1 MENIIDEHK
10 QMVLRLKKPGEV
22 IRQTM
27 TATDCDLVH
36 MGGCLMGEASE
47 LYEAMTSKESTANDI
62 LEELGD
68 FEFYWVACAELLG
81 LNRQNPNLQEEESF
95 DVPESTSKA
104 AVRLMVL
111 GGQFWDVV
119 KRNVVY
125 RKPMEKQKAILILRE
140 TEELLAYIEIKYKF
154 TLEQV
159 LQANYTKLADKD
171 KGRYASGTYS
181 DEQAQARRD
190 KVPNSGR

>member
-1 MENIIDEHK
+1 MENIIDQHK
-10 QMVLRLKKPGEV
+10 EMVLRLKKPGEV

-27 TATDCDLVH
+27 SSADCDLVH
-36 MGGCLMGEASE
+36 MGGCLMGEAGE
-47 LYEAMTSKESTANDI
+47 LYEAIIAPESTSNDI

-68 FEFYWVACAELLG
+68 FEFYWVACAHLIG
-81 LNRQNPNLQEEESF
+81 IKRTNPNEDEDEF
-95 DVPESTSKA
+95 DMPSSTSKA
-104 AVRLMVL
+104 SVRLMVL
-111 GGQFWDVV
+111 GAQFWDVV
-119 KRNVVY
+119 KRQVVY
-125 RKPMEKQKAILILRE
+125 RKPLELEKAVKILRE
-140 TEELLAYIEIKYKF
+140 TEQLLAYLEVKF
-154 TLEQV
+154 GFNLEQV